1 MINMIITLSGM
12 PGSGKSTVAKILARR
27 LRMKRYYIGELRRK
41 MAKERGMTLEEL
53 NRLGEREA
61 WTDKVVDDYQKE
73 LGKKEDNFIIE
84 GRTSFLFIP
93 RSVKIFLD
101 VDVKVGAER
110 IFREIKKG
118 ASKRNEGD
126 PQSLEEALRNVRE
139 RIASDRKRYKKYYDV
154 DFLDKAHYDIVID
167 TTKLTPEQVVE
178 KIIKKI
184 KEKKL

>member
-1 MINMIITLSGM
+1 MIITLSGM

-41 MAKERGMTLEEL
+41 MAKERGMTLDEL

-73 LGKKEDNFIIE
+73 LGEREDNFIIE
-84 GRTSFLFIP
+84 GRTSFFLIP
-93 RSVKIFLD
+93 HSVKIFLD
-101 VDVKVGAER
+101 VDIRAGAAR
-110 IFREIKKG
+110 IFREIRKG

-126 PQSLEEALRNVRE
+126 PQSLEEALKNVRE
-139 RIASDRKRYKKYYDV
+139 RIASDRKRYKKYYNI

-167 TTKLTPEQVVE
+167 TTKITAARAAE
-178 KIIKKI
+178 KILLMLKKV
-184 KEKKL
+184 KKN